1 MKKLNKDFAKINPEF
16 IATPELMLLLEA
28 ESKHKFLVIENE
40 KLDEFKNLPNKEKET
55 FLKQTLLDQKKQ
67 RKKLRRENNKQQPC
81 APLDWDVF
89 KDFLSKLAL
98 DIIHTKGE
106 KKKTLAKYHAVCALG
121 GYTGM
126 RGSDLLEVTWS
137 MVFDKEKYKIVE
149 GKTEKKR
156 VITVNDKCKA
166 LVKHDYIIVNPY
178 SDNVPILHNLEYK
191 PIGINAFNKYFGSL
205 LERYGVVTENPSSH
219 TLRKTF
225 GKRFWETNGSTEKAL
240 VILSQMFNHR
250 NIEETRKY
258 IGITEQVI
266 SDGYKNLD

>member
-1 MKKLNKDFAKINPEF
+1 MEKLNKDFSKVNAEF
-16 IATPELMLLLEA
+16 SPTPELMLLIES
-28 ESKHKFLVIENE
+28 ESKHKFLLIENE
-40 KLDEFKNLPNKEKET
+40 KLDEYKNLLPKDKET
-55 FLKQTLLDQKKQ
+55 FLKLSLLDQKKQ
-67 RKKLRRENNKQQPC
+67 NKKLEQENNKQQPC

-89 KDFLSKLAL
+89 KDFLSRLAL
-98 DIIHTKGE
+98 DIIRTKGE

-121 GYTGM
+121 GFTGM

-137 MVFDKEKYKIVE
+137 MALDKEKYKVVE

-156 VITVNDKCKA
+156 VITVNEKCKA
-166 LVKHDYIIVNPY
+166 LVEHDHIIVNPY
-178 SDNVPILHNLEYK
+178 SDNIPILHNIEYN
-191 PIGINAFNKYFGSL
+191 PIGINGFNRYFARL
-205 LERYGVVTENPSSH
+205 LDKYGVVTENPSSH

-240 VILSQMFNHR
+240 VTLSQIFNHR

-266 SDGYKNLD
+266 SDGYKNLE